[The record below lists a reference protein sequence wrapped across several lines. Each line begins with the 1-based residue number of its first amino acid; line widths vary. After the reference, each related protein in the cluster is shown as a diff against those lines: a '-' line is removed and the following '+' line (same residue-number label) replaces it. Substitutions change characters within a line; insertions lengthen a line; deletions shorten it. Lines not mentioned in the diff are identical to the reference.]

1 MEVERLNLI
10 GTTAEDLQART
21 EELRRYLDYDQ
32 KERRLEEVNQALE
45 DPSIWSDQ
53 ERAQQ
58 LSKEKKR
65 LEDVVLTIKH
75 LTTGLSDALELFE
88 MAKEEDDDAS
98 LEAVEADINN
108 LKKEVEHLEFQRMF
122 NQEHDEANC
131 FLEIQAGAGGTEAQD
146 WASMLERMYIKFA
159 ERQSFK
165 PEIVE
170 ETEGDVA
177 GIKGCTIKITGDYA
191 YGWLRTETGIH
202 RLVRKSPF
210 DSNARRHTSF
220 ASVFVVPEVDDSFEI
235 EVNPADLRIDTFR
248 ASGAGGQH
256 IQKTESAVRITHLPT
271 GIVVECQDERSQHKN
286 KERAMGVLISRI
298 HAAQV
303 AEVQAKESSMRKS
316 LIGSGDRSERIRTY
330 NYPQGRVT
338 DHRINLTLYKLDSIM
353 DGDLDCLISPLTTEH
368 QAEQLAALAE
378 GE

>member
-1 MEVERLNLI
+1 
-10 GTTAEDLQART
+10 
-21 EELRRYLDYDQ
+21 
-32 KERRLEEVNQALE
+32 
-45 DPSIWSDQ
+45 
-53 ERAQQ
+53 
-58 LSKEKKR
+58 
-65 LEDVVLTIKH
+65 
-75 LTTGLSDALELFE
+75 

-159 ERQSFK
+159 ERQGFK

-256 IQKTESAVRITHLPT
+256 VNKTSSAVRLTHIPT
-271 GIVVECQDERSQHKN
+271 GIVVSCQVERSQHQNREVAMKMLASKLMEI
-286 KERAMGVLISRI
+286 KEREHLDKISDIKGVQKEIGWGSQIRSYVFMPYTL
-298 HAAQV
+298 
-303 AEVQAKESSMRKS
+303 AK
-316 LIGSGDRSERIRTY
+316 
-330 NYPQGRVT
+330 
-338 DHRINLTLYKLDSIM
+338 DHRTNYEMGNINAVM
-353 DGDLDCLISPLTTEH
+353 DGDIDGFINAYLKQESLNSLEKND
-368 QAEQLAALAE
+368 
-378 GE
+378 

>member
-1 MEVERLNLI
+1 
-10 GTTAEDLQART
+10 
-21 EELRRYLDYDQ
+21 
-32 KERRLEEVNQALE
+32 
-45 DPSIWSDQ
+45 
-53 ERAQQ
+53 
-58 LSKEKKR
+58 
-65 LEDVVLTIKH
+65 
-75 LTTGLSDALELFE
+75 

-210 DSNARRHTSF
+210 DSNARRQTSF
-220 ASVFVVPEVDDSFEI
+220 SSLDVSPIIDDDDNEVEI
-235 EVNPADLRIDTFR
+235 DMKDVRVDTYH
-248 ASGAGGQH
+248 ASGAGGQNVN
-256 IQKTESAVRITHLPT
+256 KTSSAVRMTHFPT
-271 GIVVECQDERSQHKN
+271 GIVVSSQTSRDQVHNRENCMRMLRAKLVELREREREEKMADIKGEMKKIEWGSQIRSYVFHPY
-286 KERAMGVLISRI
+286 
-298 HAAQV
+298 
-303 AEVQAKESSMRKS
+303 S
-316 LIGSGDRSERIRTY
+316 L
-330 NYPQGRVT
+330 VK
-338 DHRINLTLYKLDSIM
+338 DHRTGYETSNVDAVM
-353 DGDLDCLISPLTTEH
+353 DGELDGFITAYL
-368 QAEQLAALAE
+368 QMQ
-378 GE
+378 

>member
-1 MEVERLNLI
+1 
-10 GTTAEDLQART
+10 
-21 EELRRYLDYDQ
+21 
-32 KERRLEEVNQALE
+32 
-45 DPSIWSDQ
+45 
-53 ERAQQ
+53 
-58 LSKEKKR
+58 
-65 LEDVVLTIKH
+65 
-75 LTTGLSDALELFE
+75 LELFE

>member
-1 MEVERLNLI
+1 MKSCGGI
-10 GTTAEDLQART
+10 F
-21 EELRRYLDYDQ
+21 DYDQ

>member
-1 MEVERLNLI
+1 
-10 GTTAEDLQART
+10 
-21 EELRRYLDYDQ
+21 
-32 KERRLEEVNQALE
+32 
-45 DPSIWSDQ
+45 
-53 ERAQQ
+53 
-58 LSKEKKR
+58 
-65 LEDVVLTIKH
+65 
-75 LTTGLSDALELFE
+75 

-98 LEAVEADINN
+98 LEAVETDISS

-159 ERQSFK
+159 ERQGFK

-177 GIKGCTIKITGDYA
+177 GINGCTIKITGDYA

-220 ASVFVVPEVDDSFEI
+220 ASVFVVPEVDDSFEV

-256 IQKTESAVRITHLPT
+256 IQKTDSAVRITHIPT
-271 GIVVECQDERSQHKN
+271 GIVAVSQTSRSQHQN
-286 KERAMGVLISRI
+286 KEEAMTILKSRLYEAELRKRQATQQALEDNKSDISWGHQIRSYVLDQSRVKDLRTNVETGNTTAVLDGALEPFIEASLKQGV
-298 HAAQV
+298 
-303 AEVQAKESSMRKS
+303 
-316 LIGSGDRSERIRTY
+316 
-330 NYPQGRVT
+330 
-338 DHRINLTLYKLDSIM
+338 
-353 DGDLDCLISPLTTEH
+353 
-368 QAEQLAALAE
+368 
-378 GE
+378 

>member
-1 MEVERLNLI
+1 M
-10 GTTAEDLQART
+10 
-21 EELRRYLDYDQ
+21 
-32 KERRLEEVNQALE
+32 
-45 DPSIWSDQ
+45 
-53 ERAQQ
+53 
-58 LSKEKKR
+58 SKEKKR

-98 LEAVEADINN
+98 LEAVETDISS

-220 ASVFVVPEVDDSFEI
+220 ASVFVVPEVDDSFEV

>member
-1 MEVERLNLI
+1 
-10 GTTAEDLQART
+10 
-21 EELRRYLDYDQ
+21 
-32 KERRLEEVNQALE
+32 
-45 DPSIWSDQ
+45 
-53 ERAQQ
+53 
-58 LSKEKKR
+58 
-65 LEDVVLTIKH
+65 
-75 LTTGLSDALELFE
+75 

-191 YGWLRTETGIH
+191 YGWPRTETGIH

-256 IQKTESAVRITHLPT
+256 IQKTDSAVRITHIPILKSRLYEAELRKRQATQQALEDNKSDISWGHQIRSYVLDQSRVKDLRTNVET
-271 GIVVECQDERSQHKN
+271 GNTTAVLDGALESFIEASLKQ
-286 KERAMGVLISRI
+286 GV
-298 HAAQV
+298 
-303 AEVQAKESSMRKS
+303 
-316 LIGSGDRSERIRTY
+316 
-330 NYPQGRVT
+330 
-338 DHRINLTLYKLDSIM
+338 
-353 DGDLDCLISPLTTEH
+353 
-368 QAEQLAALAE
+368 
-378 GE
+378 